1 MSEVAERPDQSWRG
15 RDLFVLLPS
24 LVAVSLGLLY
34 ATGAIIKSG
43 QLHDAQVNIRD
54 TLPLV
59 PLEQLLALGIGALA
73 ASPTAV
79 LVWVGVFLL
88 YFGMLRPSAPRRVL
102 RSGSKPRTVTA
113 APTWS
118 TKLSELSLPLYF
130 LAIAITALAVFPTSL
145 AIPAVAALSFYPII
159 KMYQAS
165 SLRGRRY
172 VACVVLTWFAVV
184 MAAQLVTAYYWPQPL
199 PSVQLTMNSG
209 KRQQGTLIATTG
221 STWYVSARADTFQA
235 ISATRVASAV
245 VTSRKRPKDHTP
257 LESLWDKVR

>member
-1 MSEVAERPDQSWRG
+1 M
-15 RDLFVLLPS
+15 LLPS

-43 QLHDAQVNIRD
+43 QLRDAQVNVRD

-79 LVWVGVFLL
+79 LVWVGLFLL
-88 YFGMLRPSAPRRVL
+88 YFGMLRPGAPRRVL
-102 RSGSKPRTVTA
+102 LPGSKPKPRTVTA
-113 APTWS
+113 APTWT
-118 TKLSELSLPLYF
+118 TKLSKLLLPLFF
-130 LAIAITALAVFPTSL
+130 LGIAIWALALFPISL
-145 AIPAVAALSFYPII
+145 AIPAVAAMSLFPII

-165 SLRGRRY
+165 PLRGRRY
-172 VACVVLTWFAVV
+172 VASVVFTWFAVV

-209 KRQQGTLIATTG
+209 KRQEGTLIATTG

-235 ISATRVASAV
+235 ISATRIASAV
-245 VTSRKRPKDHTP
+245 VTSRKRLKDQAP
-257 LESLWDKVR
+257 FESLWDKVR